1 MPDRSRGDLVKKDA
15 EHTSDSPDSGYDRSL
30 GMARDISRRGLLD
43 GVTVLAGSLTRYP
56 EFPGHP
62 RKDILGIT
70 VNRWCHRH
78 SDTYSSLCDPMD
90 WVFTETDKRSCVT
103 ARQPFGC
110 ISVANSDAAASP
122 HTDAAFLTA
131 HWAVEQALEKLAY
144 PFVSH
149 NTQGA

>member
-1 MPDRSRGDLVKKDA
+1 MKKGAELMNTSFETFERNIREQLV
-15 EHTSDSPDSGYDRSL
+15 RVL
-30 GMARDISRRGLLD
+30 G
-43 GVTVLAGSLTRYP
+43 AGRCD
-56 EFPGHP
+56 P
-62 RKDILGIT
+62 RKDILVIM
-70 VNRWCHRH
+70 VNRWCHGY
-78 SDTYSSLCDPMD
+78 SYTYSSLYAPMD

-103 ARQPFGC
+103 ARQPFGRIC
-110 ISVANSDAAASP
+110 VANSDAAASP